1 MSLKSSSKVAANRYQ
16 LEVAVDADT
25 FEKAVEQAYRKQNK
39 KIAIPG
45 FRRGKAPRK
54 FVEKYYGE
62 KVFYDDAI
70 NAIYPKAMDE
80 AVKEAKLAM
89 IEDKVDFDLV
99 SANQDGLVFKAT
111 ITTRPEAAIEGYKG
125 VTAWKKP
132 VEVTDKDVEDEI
144 ARVRERNSR
153 MVTVE
158 DREAQKGDIVM
169 IDFDGSVD
177 GKPFAGG
184 KADNYSLS
192 LGAGQF
198 IPGFED
204 QVAGHKTG
212 DEFDVSVKFP
222 DDYQAKDLAG
232 KEAVFKV
239 RLHEIKKK
247 ELPAVDDD
255 FVKDVSEFNTLDE
268 YKADIR
274 KKIGS
279 AKEEAANDSVDNQ
292 LIDKLVGLVRAEIPE
307 AMYENRIDEDMR
319 DFAYRLQSQGMN
331 METYMKYTGLD
342 RDGVRK
348 QFRPQAERQVKLRL
362 ALEKIA
368 ELEAV
373 KVPDEDIEKEY
384 KKIAD
389 GYKTDVEKVK
399 KVIAREDL
407 EKDLAVEKAFNLVKD
422 KAVIAEGEPPKEE
435 PAKAGSEPK
444 NTEKKDSK
452 TAE

>member
-1 MSLKSSSKVAANRYQ
+1 
-16 LEVAVDADT
+16 
-25 FEKAVEQAYRKQNK
+25 
-39 KIAIPG
+39 
-45 FRRGKAPRK
+45 
-54 FVEKYYGE
+54 
-62 KVFYDDAI
+62 
-70 NAIYPKAMDE
+70 
-80 AVKEAKLAM
+80 
-89 IEDKVDFDLV
+89 
-99 SANQDGLVFKAT
+99 
-111 ITTRPEAAIEGYKG
+111 
-125 VTAWKKP
+125 
-132 VEVTDKDVEDEI
+132 
-144 ARVRERNSR
+144 
-153 MVTVE
+153 
-158 DREAQKGDIVM
+158 
-169 IDFDGSVD
+169 
-177 GKPFAGG
+177 
-184 KADNYSLS
+184 
-192 LGAGQF
+192 
-198 IPGFED
+198 
-204 QVAGHKTG
+204 
-212 DEFDVSVKFP
+212 
-222 DDYQAKDLAG
+222 
-232 KEAVFKV
+232 
-239 RLHEIKKK
+239 
-247 ELPAVDDD
+247 
-255 FVKDVSEFNTLDE
+255 
-268 YKADIR
+268 
-274 KKIGS
+274 
-279 AKEEAANDSVDNQ
+279 SVDNQ

>member
-1 MSLKSSSKVAANRYQ
+1 VAANRYQ

-132 VEVTDKDVEDEI
+132 AEVTDKDVEDEI